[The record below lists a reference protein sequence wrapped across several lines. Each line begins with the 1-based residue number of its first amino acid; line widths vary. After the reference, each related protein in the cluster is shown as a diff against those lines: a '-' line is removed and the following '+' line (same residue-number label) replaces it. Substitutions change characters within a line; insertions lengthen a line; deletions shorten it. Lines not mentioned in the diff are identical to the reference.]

1 MNKQRGVTISGLMV
15 WGIIISLVAV
25 LGMKVVPEYIAY
37 YKIVKSVKS
46 VAANASGKT
55 VAEIRSAYDK
65 YADVN
70 VIDTITAADL
80 DISKEGNEV
89 VVAFAYDKKIPLFY
103 NVNLL
108 IEFSGSSSGRGRW
121 VTRLSRR

>member
-46 VAANASGKT
+46 VATQASGKT

-80 DISKEGNEV
+80 DISKENNEV

-108 IEFSGSSSGRGRW
+108 IEFSGSSSGRDR
-121 VTRLSRR
+121 

>member
-46 VAANASGKT
+46 VATQASGNT

-108 IEFSGSSSGRGRW
+108 IEFSGSSSGRDR
-121 VTRLSRR
+121 

>member
-15 WGIIISLVAV
+15 WGINISLVAG
-25 LGMKVVPEYIAY
+25 LGLKVVPESIAY

-46 VAANASGKT
+46 VATQASGKT

-108 IEFSGSSSGRGRW
+108 IEFSGSSSGRDR
-121 VTRLSRR
+121 

>member
-46 VAANASGKT
+46 VATQASGKT
-55 VAEIRSAYDK
+55 VAEIRSDFDK
-65 YADVN
+65 YANIDAFEDVKA
-70 VIDTITAADL
+70 TDL
-80 DISKEGNEV
+80 DISKEGSDV
-89 VVAFAYDKKIPLFY
+89 VVAFAYEKRVHLFY
-103 NVNLL
+103 NISLL
-108 IEFSGSSSGRGRW
+108 IEFAGSSSGRER
-121 VTRLSRR
+121 

>member
-15 WGIIISLVAV
+15 WGIISSLVAV

-46 VAANASGKT
+46 VATQASGKT

-108 IEFSGSSSGRGRW
+108 IEFSGSSSGRDR
-121 VTRLSRR
+121 

>member
-80 DISKEGNEV
+80 DISKEGNDIV
-89 VVAFAYDKKIPLFY
+89 IAFGYEKRIPLFY
-103 NVNLL
+103 NISLL
-108 IEFSGSSSGRGRW
+108 IDFQGTSSGRE
-121 VTRLSRR
+121 

>member
-46 VAANASGKT
+46 VATQASGKT
-55 VAEIRSAYDK
+55 VAEIRSAYDR
-65 YADVN
+65 YADIN
-70 VIDTITAADL
+70 MIDTITAADL
-80 DISKEGNEV
+80 DISKEGNDV

-108 IEFSGSSSGRGRW
+108 IEFSGSSSGRDR
-121 VTRLSRR
+121 

>member
-1 MNKQRGVTISGLMV
+1 MNKQRGVTISALMV

-25 LGMKVVPEYIAY
+25 LGMKVAPEYIAY

-46 VAANASGKT
+46 VATQASGKT

-108 IEFSGSSSGRGRW
+108 IEFSGSSSGRDR
-121 VTRLSRR
+121 

>member
-46 VAANASGKT
+46 VATQASGKT

-108 IEFSGSSSGRGRW
+108 IEFSGSSSGRDR
-121 VTRLSRR
+121 

>member
-37 YKIVKSVKS
+37 YKIVKSVES

-65 YADVN
+65 YADAN
-70 VIDTITAADL
+70 VIATITAADL
-80 DISKEGNEV
+80 DISKEGNDV

-108 IEFSGSSSGRGRW
+108 IEFSGSSSGRDR
-121 VTRLSRR
+121 

>member
-37 YKIVKSVKS
+37 NKIVKSVKS
-46 VAANASGKT
+46 VATQASGKT

-108 IEFSGSSSGRGRW
+108 IEFSGSSSGRDR
-121 VTRLSRR
+121 